1 MKKWTFD
8 LSEEDYVEFNL
19 YHADNSPKFKKNL
32 LIQRFLVSAIF
43 LLVPVLMR
51 VLFGRPFKTTLPMFG
66 IVWLI
71 WVIFFN
77 KGFKHTLKSRI
88 VKNIRAAEENGQT
101 ITGEYMLQETS
112 DGLILK
118 NKSGEVKIKWKA
130 IGILGE
136 DEERFYLYISNEMAY
151 IVPKKAFADEAE
163 LEEFKAKVEQNMT
176 KRDLEF
182 K

>member
-1 MKKWTFD
+1 MKRWTFD
-8 LSEEDYVEFNL
+8 LNEEDYVEFNL
-19 YHADNSPKFKKNL
+19 YHADNSKKFKRNL
-32 LIQRFLVSAIF
+32 FIQRFLVSAIF
-43 LLVPVLMR
+43 LLVPVLMKL
-51 VLFGRPFKTTLPMFG
+51 LFGRPFTSTLPMFG

-88 VKNIRAAEENGQT
+88 IKNIKAAEEKGQT
-101 ITGEYMLQETS
+101 ITGEYTLQETS
-112 DGLILK
+112 DGLVLK

-136 DEERFYLYISNEMAY
+136 DDERLYLYISNEMAY
-151 IVPKKAFADEAE
+151 IVPKRAFADSTE
-163 LEEFKAKVEQNMT
+163 LSEFKEKVEKNMT
-176 KRDLEF
+176 KRDLDL